1 MKIINFT
8 IPLGII
14 LGIIFLYQIIQ
25 NRSEEINFEDLA
37 LGKDTTTVY
46 LSKANGRVIHCRDL
60 KDIDI
65 CLKDYN
71 TLKVSVPVTLLLGN
85 SQLHA
90 INKFLPG
97 NETVAPELHRRFFNY
112 DEYFLTLS
120 QANANLQEHYLLFAY
135 LLNRLPIKKLALP
148 LVFDDMREEGIRNS
162 ISNAL
167 KDPSTI
173 KYIVESKTGQ
183 NLINTSENKKIS
195 NYDVAALEGTVQENV
210 ENILNKN
217 LEKIWPLW
225 SERQKMRGT
234 LFNYLYK
241 ARNTLFGINAS
252 SIRKI
257 IPGRYAKNIGSLSAI
272 LKLASKQNI
281 QVILYIAPLRNDVK
295 IPYDLAEYNKFKS
308 DISLISKQYNNKILN
323 LENLVP
329 AELWGSKEST
339 SLKKTTEIDFM
350 HFQDGGHRLLA
361 DALFHALVEQK

>member
-14 LGIIFLYQIIQ
+14 LGIVFLYQIIQ
-25 NRSEEINFEDLA
+25 NRSNEINFEDLA
-37 LGKDTTTVY
+37 LGKETTSVY
-46 LSKANGRVIHCRDL
+46 LSKVNGRVIHCGDL

-65 CLKDYN
+65 CLEDYN
-71 TLKVSVPVTLLLGN
+71 TLKVSIPVTLLLGN

-97 NETVAPELHRRFFNY
+97 NETVAPELHRRFFKY

-148 LVFDDMREEGIRNS
+148 LVFDDMREEGIRNG
-162 ISNAL
+162 ISDSLN
-167 KDPSTI
+167 DPGTI

-183 NLINTSENKKIS
+183 NLINENNKIS

-225 SERQKMRGT
+225 TERQKMRGT
-234 LFNYLYK
+234 FFNYLYK
-241 ARNTLFGINAS
+241 VRNTLFGINPS

-257 IPGRYAKNIGSLSAI
+257 IPGRYAKNIESLSAI

-281 QVILYIAPLRNDVK
+281 QVTLYITPLRNDVK
-295 IPYDLAEYNKFKS
+295 IPYDLAEYKKFKS
-308 DISLISKQYNNKILN
+308 DISLISKQYNSKILN

-361 DALFHALVEQK
+361 DALFQALVEEK